1 MKQTGTGLIL
11 GTMTFGMQVFD
22 REAEDMLDAAFS
34 AGVREL
40 DSAWVY
46 NGGRTEQILG
56 QALRRFERSSYRLD
70 TKVTPHETHEL
81 GHDTVVR
88 QLTQSL
94 ERLQTEY
101 ADVLYLHFPNRATP
115 IEQTLAACAELH
127 DAGKF
132 RTLGLSNFPL
142 ELTRQAVELCKAHGW
157 PAPSVYEGVY
167 NALTRTLEPVL
178 PELHALGM
186 RVTAYNPLAGGLL
199 TGKYQNAAEPP
210 QTGRFFA
217 MRGYQDRYWKPSYFA
232 AMEQI
237 TAECS
242 ACGIAP
248 AEAALRWLLHHSGL
262 DTAAGDAVILGASSA
277 AQLRQNCAS
286 AQNGPL
292 PQRIIKAMDSA
303 WQCCRADAPAYCR
316 YIG

>member
-11 GTMTFGMQVFD
+11 GTMTFGMQVFG

-46 NGGRTEQILG
+46 NGGRTEQILC

-70 TKVTPHETHEL
+70 TKVTPYETHEL

-142 ELTRQAVELCKAHGW
+142 ELAQKAVELCKRMAGR
-157 PAPSVYEGVY
+157 PRPC
-167 NALTRTLEPVL
+167 TRAYT
-178 PELHALGM
+178 M
-186 RVTAYNPLAGGLL
+186 RSR
-199 TGKYQNAAEPP
+199 
-210 QTGRFFA
+210 GR
-217 MRGYQDRYWKPSYFA
+217 WS
-232 AMEQI
+232 
-237 TAECS
+237 
-242 ACGIAP
+242 
-248 AEAALRWLLHHSGL
+248 
-262 DTAAGDAVILGASSA
+262 
-277 AQLRQNCAS
+277 
-286 AQNGPL
+286 
-292 PQRIIKAMDSA
+292 
-303 WQCCRADAPAYCR
+303 QCCRSFTRWGC
-316 YIG
+316 G